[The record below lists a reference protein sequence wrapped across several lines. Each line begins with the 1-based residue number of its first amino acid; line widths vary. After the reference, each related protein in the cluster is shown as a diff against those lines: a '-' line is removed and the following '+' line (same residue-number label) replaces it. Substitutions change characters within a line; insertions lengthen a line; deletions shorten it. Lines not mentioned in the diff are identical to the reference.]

1 MPDRTVHFFESVQLA
16 LINYFNFQGRSSRG
30 AFWYFV
36 LATFAFSILLSML
49 SYITNPELLITISA
63 IYHVLI
69 IIPYLALKVR
79 RLHDVNKSGWWIL
92 IAFTG
97 VGYFLL
103 LYWYCLKGT
112 LGANYYGEDIEAG
125 CS

>member
-30 AFWYFV
+30 AFWYIV
-36 LATFAFSILLSML
+36 LFTVITTVFLSLCSYRMTPEILVTLTAL
-49 SYITNPELLITISA
+49 YF
-63 IYHVLI
+63 I
-69 IIPYLALKVR
+69 IIFIPTLALKVR

-97 VGYFLL
+97 IGYF
-103 LYWYCLKGT
+103 YYCIG
-112 LGANYYGEDIEAG
+112 IV
-125 CS
+125 

>member
-30 AFWYFV
+30 AFWYIV
-36 LATFAFSILLSML
+36 LLTVITTVFLSLCSYRMTPEILVTLTAL
-49 SYITNPELLITISA
+49 YF
-63 IYHVLI
+63 I
-69 IIPYLALKVR
+69 IIFIPTLALKVR
-79 RLHDVNKSGWWIL
+79 RLHDVNKSDWWIL

-97 VGYFLL
+97 IGYFLL

-125 CS
+125 RS

>member
-36 LATFAFSILLSML
+36 LSTFAFSILLSML
-49 SYITNPELLITISA
+49 SYIMNPELLITISA

-79 RLHDVNKSGWWIL
+79 RLHDVNKTGWWIL

-125 CS
+125 RS